1 MNALT
6 SLVCRVLFVVAFA
19 LAALALG
26 EKLANL
32 AGYTV
37 LRDAIGAGRL
47 LEISGI
53 TLLFVVALLL
63 REIAH
68 ALKARASG

>member
-6 SLVCRVLFVVAFA
+6 SLVCRILFVVAFVMA
-19 LAALALG
+19 GLAMG

-68 ALKARASG
+68 TLKEKASG

>member
-6 SLVCRVLFVVAFA
+6 SLVCRILFVVAFVMA
-19 LAALALG
+19 GLAMG

-68 ALKARASG
+68 TLKAKASG

>member
-6 SLVCRVLFVVAFA
+6 SLVCRVLFVGAFA

-37 LRDAIGAGRL
+37 LRGAIGAGRL

-53 TLLFVVALLL
+53 ALLFVVALQL

-68 ALKARASG
+68 TLKAKASG